1 MIPFSSYLPRRHL
14 WQRRIVLAFG
24 SMAAADQADFSA
36 APLSPPREIYLQE
49 CEQRKVRVN
58 SDVVRMLPATAANAT
73 WAHIQTLDLSRN
85 CLGRRGM
92 LPVLAVIR
100 MCPNLRVLDLSDNY
114 LSNDFVLELCATLKE
129 SSPHLTT
136 LNLSRNPISYPAGKA
151 LLRLIRGGGKE
162 TLRAVLVEQT
172 LMNPGLARLVTRTA
186 QDRGT
191 DDGAE
196 DVEVATSGIA
206 LRAIS
211 SSSVPTNESKAHPKL
226 HGLHA
231 LAEVSHQ
238 HATKASVAPEDDWYA
253 METMWNLAA
262 AAAPREDGWAGL
274 ASVMALVRQ
283 DRTLATMYE

>member
-1 MIPFSSYLPRRHL
+1 
-14 WQRRIVLAFG
+14 
-24 SMAAADQADFSA
+24 MAAADQADFSA
-36 APLSPPREIYLQE
+36 APLSPPRAIYLQE

-58 SDVVRMLPATAANAT
+58 SDVVRMLPASAANAT

-151 LLRLIRGGGKE
+151 LLRLIRGGKE
-162 TLRAVLVEQT
+162 TLHTVLVEQT
-172 LMNPGLARLVTRTA
+172 LMNPALARLVTRTA
-186 QDRGT
+186 KDRGS
-191 DDGAE
+191 DDGA
-196 DVEVATSGIA
+196 DGVELATSGIA

-211 SSSVPTNESKAHPKL
+211 SSHSQTNESKPHQKL